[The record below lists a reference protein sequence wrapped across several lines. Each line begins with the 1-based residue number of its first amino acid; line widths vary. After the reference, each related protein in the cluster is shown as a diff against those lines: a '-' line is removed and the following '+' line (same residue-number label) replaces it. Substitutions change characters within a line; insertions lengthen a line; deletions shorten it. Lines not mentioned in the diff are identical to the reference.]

1 MFYGTFSFYPMA
13 TEKHTTLYLQ
23 NRKCRSHKDS
33 LKKSLLFILILPAL
47 SFLLQPK
54 TFNSLTHEKTTIL
67 LHCIFVI
74 MDTTFLRSESRR

>member
-54 TFNSLTHEKTTIL
+54 TFNSLTHEKL
-67 LHCIFVI
+67 LFAALYFCH
-74 MDTTFLRSESRR
+74 